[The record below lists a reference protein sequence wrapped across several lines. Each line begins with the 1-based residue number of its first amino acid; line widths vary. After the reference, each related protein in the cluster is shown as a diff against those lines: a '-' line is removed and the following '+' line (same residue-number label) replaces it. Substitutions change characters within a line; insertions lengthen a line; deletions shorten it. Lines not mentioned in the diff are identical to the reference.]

1 MVASNCN
8 IETQI
13 EMRDWT
19 VGLFPEPLDVSHLD
33 VGDELCLGGEYLVA
47 LQAVVRPG
55 GNCIKIGLHGKSIL
69 GDYIQENRTSPR
81 PIR

>member
-47 LQAVVRPG
+47 LEAVVRPG
-55 GNCIKIGLHGKSIL
+55 LPVDAGEVLRQVAL
-69 GDYIQENRTSPR
+69 PER
-81 PIR
+81 